1 MRESVRLCLSTLL
14 LVAVVFLASG
24 VSTSLAAS
32 VPPPSQKITFEEYRD
47 LIKLKVSQVPDLD
60 KLWSWSEKENL
71 KGFYFGGGAFRGLI
85 VWIHTQLASHSLETV
100 KAMKVPDVTGLL
112 IQKDADRDI
121 YSPDNY
127 KESIKK
133 WQPYANWDVLNESF
147 YQMTIANAGSTLD
160 KVRANPK
167 WVDDPL
173 NALDLLYHG
182 KISIS
187 MASPPFQSGSGGPIE
202 GDSWLGLSLRYL
214 RFTNDLGTVVD
225 PEEGSLDQIRE
236 MAEKHANW
244 IPNNTATDLA
254 KFPWG
259 DVNGAAA
266 FRIRK
271 ALDKYYKANKTML
284 AFYQQ
289 IKALNLLPLLAAK
302 HYNIITQSDD
312 YLSTFLTNA
321 RKNGFTFKEMWQIVQ
336 MHIHSVETAIR
347 FHQHLYKL
355 AHTNDER
362 LLALT
367 MFYDSTTDA
376 YKNSYSDLLIKLLAV
391 PNDLN
396 ISLEELIRL
405 QKQTNR
411 INGNIALKKVAL
423 KSAKTMADVIEIL
436 NPHVEPPTEAY
447 LKELRILVASKTDFI
462 TRLPGQVSDVHA
474 LELQA
479 VDLNFSLALKRVSVK
494 KASTPE
500 ELISVISPAFGN
512 PSVEYLNG
520 IREIYKSQ
528 SARFISMKPT
538 GLQLNEFFKYLS
550 STDSQSAKTEFLSST
565 KSKSDFEL
573 VLSSMFLNSH
583 PSYPKSMEAVLAKL
597 GPNLLELG
605 YTTMDY
611 NQLRMKLN
619 LPRISDLDSPVRG
632 QYELQRQRARAAM
645 SCQNFYKDARG
656 F

>member
-1 MRESVRLCLSTLL
+1 M
-14 LVAVVFLASG
+14 
-24 VSTSLAAS
+24 STSVAAT

-60 KLWSWSEKENL
+60 RLWSWNEKEKL

-100 KAMKVPDVTGLL
+100 KTMKVPDVTGLL

-121 YSPDNY
+121 YTPDNY

-187 MASPPFQSGSGGPIE
+187 MGSPPFQSGSGGPIE

-225 PEEGSLDQIRE
+225 PQEGSLDQIRE

-259 DVNGAAA
+259 DANGAAA

-271 ALDKYYKANKTML
+271 ALDKFYKSNKTMV

-289 IKALNLLPLLAAK
+289 IKGLNLLPLLAAK

-312 YLSTFLTNA
+312 YLATFLTSA

-336 MHIHSVETAIR
+336 MHIHGVNTAIR
-347 FHQHLYKL
+347 FHQQLFTL
-355 AHTNDER
+355 AQTNEER

-367 MFYDSTTDA
+367 MFYDVTSDD
-376 YKNSYSDLLIKLLAV
+376 YKNSFSEFLIKLLSG

-396 ISLEELIRL
+396 LSLEELIRL
-405 QKQTNR
+405 QKQVNR

-423 KSAKTMADVIEIL
+423 NSAKAMADAIEIL
-436 NPHVEPPTEAY
+436 KPHVDNPNEDY
-447 LKELRILVASKTDFI
+447 KKELRKLVASQIDLF
-462 TRLPGQVSDVHA
+462 TRLPGKTADVHA
-474 LELQA
+474 LEVQA
-479 VDLNFSLALKRVSVK
+479 FDLKFSMAIKRASVK

-520 IREIYKSQ
+520 IREIYKTQ
-528 SARFISMKPT
+528 SARFMSMKPT
-538 GLQLNEFFKYLS
+538 GLQLTEFFKYVS
-550 STDSQSAKTEFLSST
+550 STDTLSEKTEFLLST

-573 VLSSMFLNSH
+573 VLSLMFLNTH
-583 PSYPKSMEAVLAKL
+583 PTYPKSMEAVLVKL
-597 GPNLLELG
+597 APNLLELG

-611 NQLRMKLN
+611 NQLRGKLM
-619 LPRISDLDSPVRG
+619 LPTISDLDSPVRG
-632 QYELQRQRARAAM
+632 QYDRQRQRARAAM
-645 SCQNFYKDARG
+645 SCQNFYKGAHG